1 MKFVVLT
8 CASASEDWSDAAFEL
23 YRQKISHF
31 VSFEIKE
38 IKLKK
43 NSRDEKQQKIK
54 ADSEAILNEI
64 KSDDFVILF
73 DECGKN
79 LDSLQ
84 FSKQIDKVLHS
95 GKKRC
100 LFVIGGA
107 FGVNDSV
114 KMEAQL
120 TLSLSPMVMNHLVA
134 QTVVMEQIYR
144 GFAILKNLPYHNG

>member
-23 YRQKISHF
+23 YRQKIAHF
-31 VSFEIKE
+31 ISFETKE
-38 IKLKK
+38 LKPKK

-54 ADSEAILNEI
+54 ADSEAIFNEI
-64 KSDDFVILF
+64 KLDDFVILF
-73 DECGKN
+73 DERGKN

-84 FSKQIDKVLHS
+84 FSKQIDKVLQS

-107 FGVNDSV
+107 FGVDESV
-114 KMEAQL
+114 KTRAQV
-120 TLSLSPMVMNHLVA
+120 TLSLSPMVLNHLVA

-144 GFAILKNLPYHNG
+144 GLAILKNLPYHNG

>member
-8 CASASEDWSDAAFEL
+8 CASASEDWSEAAYDL
-23 YRQKISHF
+23 YTKKISHF

-38 IKLKK
+38 LKPKK

-64 KSDDFVILF
+64 KPDDFIILF
-73 DECGKN
+73 DERGKS
-79 LDSLQ
+79 LDSVQ
-84 FSKQIDKVLHS
+84 FSKQIDKVLQS

-107 FGVNDSV
+107 FGVDDSV
-114 KMEAQL
+114 KTRAQV